1 MGYSVRIKIQLINN
15 DMMGY
20 VRGMKME
27 SGRDAGMSEKKFP
40 YQELLDDFVSAAVE
54 VLGEQLTGVYLH
66 GSMAMGCFHAEK
78 SDIDLIVVVDGG
90 ITDAQKKTF
99 LERVVELNG
108 RAPAKGLEWSIVKRE
123 YCKPFVY
130 PTPYELHFSPTHL
143 NWFRDKPADYVR
155 NMKGVDRDLAAHF
168 TVLNRHGIVLYGEA
182 IEDVFGEVPAGDYAD
197 SIFLDV
203 ENAGKDILRDPIYMT
218 LNLCRVLAF
227 LKSGMCLSKEEGG
240 SWGLAN
246 VSAEYHGL
254 IRLALDCY
262 QSNRVMQPDWTLA
275 EQFAEDMLQEIR
287 RSRA

>member
-1 MGYSVRIKIQLINN
+1 MVQKNGNRNERTNCFVMDSAKQ
-15 DMMGY
+15 
-20 VRGMKME
+20 K
-27 SGRDAGMSEKKFP
+27 AFP
-40 YQELLDDFVSAAVE
+40 YQELLDDFVSMTRE

-78 SDIDLIVVVDGG
+78 SDIDLIVVVDGD
-90 ITDAQKKTF
+90 ITGAQKRTF
-99 LERVVELNG
+99 MERVVELNG

-123 YCKPFVY
+123 FCKPFVY
-130 PTPYELHFSPTHL
+130 PTPYELHFSPMHL
-143 NWFRDKPADYVR
+143 NWFREKPEDYVK

-203 ENAGKDILRDPIYMT
+203 ENAGKDILRDPVYVT

-240 SWGLAN
+240 GWGLAN

-262 QSNRVMQPDWTLA
+262 RSHRIMQPDGTEA
-275 EQFAEDMLQEIR
+275 ERFAEDMLQEIR